1 MYRNRPLDGHH
12 PRAWR
17 SFGARDGREI
27 ERWIGMGEAPR
38 CPGCGEVLEAQPTS
52 RLARQIV
59 LGARGF
65 DLDCRDCRRF
75 WCMVVHTPRSLR
87 LMRMRRL
94 AAAVRAVRMEPTP
107 ESPPLPTA

>member
-1 MYRNRPLDGHH
+1 MHRNRPLDGYP
-12 PRAWR
+12 PRTWR

-27 ERWIGMGEAPR
+27 EHLIRAGETPC
-38 CPGCGEVLEAQPTS
+38 CPGCGEVLEARPTS
-52 RLARQIV
+52 RLARQLV

-75 WCMVVHTPRSLR
+75 WCLVVHTPRSLR
-87 LMRMRRL
+87 LLRMRRL
-94 AAAVRAVRMEPTP
+94 AAAVRAVRVEPST